1 MSTAGSQVTLSI
13 GGRLYTVTC
22 AAGEEAHVKQLAA
35 IIDQKMAQLGANKAP
50 QASQNLLFCAL
61 LLADELHEQSA
72 GLADAA
78 SSLASIEE
86 ERNSFS
92 AYRNKVEAEK
102 ESLLGELSE
111 LRNIAKANSEE
122 RTKLAAEVER
132 LNQQIADQADAP
144 ARILSTSP
152 EDPALAPALERFA
165 EMLEKCADGLED
177 RLGSA
182 DAIH

>member
-1 MSTAGSQVTLSI
+1 MSTAGSQITLSI
-13 GGRLYTVTC
+13 GGRSYTVTC
-22 AAGEEAHVKQLAA
+22 APGEEAHVKQLADM
-35 IIDQKMAQLGANKAP
+35 IDQKMAELGPNKAP

-61 LLADELHEQSA
+61 MLADDVHEKSAELA
-72 GLADAA
+72 TVA

-92 AYRNKVEAEK
+92 TYRDNAEAEK
-102 ESLLGELSE
+102 DALRGEVSE
-111 LRNIAKANSEE
+111 LRNNAQAQSEE
-122 RTKLAAEVER
+122 RTRLAAEVEK

-144 ARILSTSP
+144 AKILSTSP
-152 EDPALAPALERFA
+152 EDPDLAPALERFA
-165 EMLEKCADGLED
+165 EMLEKCADGLEG